1 MKILFACLAADGHFS
16 PLTGIAVH
24 LARSGH
30 DVRWYTGASMAPR
43 LARIGIPHDPFDRA
57 IEITGENI
65 PKLFPERAALRG
77 PALIRFDAE
86 KIMFS
91 NVAAFFEDVRDIN
104 ERFGFDL
111 LFNDAAFYGA
121 RLIKEVL
128 RKPVFV
134 LGPDPEPPV
143 DAAHLPPW
151 FVGLKPTRTAAGRL
165 VYRGLKYGMD
175 RMVNDRLRVTYN
187 RKLADY
193 GVWPISWSVLEESV
207 RVADRAFLNGVPGLA
222 YPREQLDPSIVYAG
236 ACHPYRAPSA
246 AADLPAELGRY
257 RHTVLV
263 SQGTVDNID
272 PGKLMIPALEALSDT
287 PCLVV
292 VATGG
297 HGTGE
302 LRRRWGRRP
311 NVVIVDWIDF
321 DAIMPQVDL
330 FICNGGSGS
339 LLTSMSH
346 GVPVVV
352 AGIREGK
359 NDNNAHVDYLGL
371 GINLRTERPR
381 SRSIRRA
388 TVTVLSDPRFRRNV
402 GRIRDEIGRYDP
414 PSIIAA
420 ELAALVA

>member
-1 MKILFACLAADGHFS
+1 M
-16 PLTGIAVH
+16 
-24 LARSGH
+24 
-30 DVRWYTGASMAPR
+30 
-43 LARIGIPHDPFDRA
+43 
-57 IEITGENI
+57 
-65 PKLFPERAALRG
+65 
-77 PALIRFDAE
+77 
-86 KIMFS
+86 
-91 NVAAFFEDVRDIN
+91 
-104 ERFGFDL
+104 
-111 LFNDAAFYGA
+111 
-121 RLIKEVL
+121 
-128 RKPVFV
+128 
-134 LGPDPEPPV
+134 
-143 DAAHLPPW
+143 
-151 FVGLKPTRTAAGRL
+151 
-165 VYRGLKYGMD
+165 
-175 RMVNDRLRVTYN
+175 
-187 RKLADY
+187 
-193 GVWPISWSVLEESV
+193 
-207 RVADRAFLNGVPGLA
+207 
-222 YPREQLDPSIVYAG
+222 YAG

-414 PSIIAA
+414 PSIIDA